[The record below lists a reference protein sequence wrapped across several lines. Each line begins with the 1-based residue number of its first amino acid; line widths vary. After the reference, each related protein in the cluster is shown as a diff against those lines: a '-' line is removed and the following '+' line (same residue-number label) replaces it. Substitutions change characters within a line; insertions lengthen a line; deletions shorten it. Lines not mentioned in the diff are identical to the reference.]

1 MTDSQD
7 DPDDE
12 FTWDER
18 ALDAAAEVIPLHSD
32 SSAVAPLRASLDVN
46 TAGALDKLGR
56 LEDARRQRA
65 AARVDVETL
74 PGAGSRAR
82 RVLGSTHSA

>member
-1 MTDSQD
+1 MADLQD
-7 DPDDE
+7 DPDDQ

-18 ALDAAAEVIPLHSD
+18 ALDAAAEVIPLNSD

-56 LEDARRQRA
+56 LEDARRQLA
-65 AARVDVETL
+65 AVETL
-74 PGAGSRAR
+74 PGAGTRAR